1 MQALFNLCMLALVC
15 SVSDAFSTPHHGS
28 TWNGFQIRRQDNQIF
43 MSNENVETEIPEQNE
58 TPREEKVTSMPQSSR
73 QNMQAQPSAELMMK
87 ALNTSPRR
95 LFLGT
100 ASSTAI
106 ALTANFFGVTSS
118 ILASIPEDTVEKTG
132 LDLYYP
138 VGNFKRF
145 RSFEY
150 GYTFVVL
157 KEWVQDTAVELAKIQ
172 KKSGNL
178 DYSMRGG
185 RSSASGSIPDVAY
198 GPPGY
203 FNEKGISQSDTNLST
218 IATRLRP
225 GLTLPG
231 TLGSPTQAAETLLR
245 VSLAPEGS
253 GRKASLIG
261 AKEETRGFGQIYTF
275 EYTVDRGDKGVPL
288 RAISNIAVQGGD
300 TLITMTVVA
309 PLKDWTGD
317 YEQKLRKMAES
328 FKVIK

>member
-1 MQALFNLCMLALVC
+1 
-15 SVSDAFSTPHHGS
+15 
-28 TWNGFQIRRQDNQIF
+28 
-43 MSNENVETEIPEQNE
+43 
-58 TPREEKVTSMPQSSR
+58 
-73 QNMQAQPSAELMMK
+73 
-87 ALNTSPRR
+87 
-95 LFLGT
+95 
-100 ASSTAI
+100 
-106 ALTANFFGVTSS
+106 
-118 ILASIPEDTVEKTG
+118 
-132 LDLYYP
+132 
-138 VGNFKRF
+138 
-145 RSFEY
+145 
-150 GYTFVVL
+150 
-157 KEWVQDTAVELAKIQ
+157 
-172 KKSGNL
+172 
-178 DYSMRGG
+178 MRGG

-225 GLTLPG
+225 RLTLPG
-231 TLGSPTQAAETLLR
+231 TLGNPTQAAETLLR

-253 GRKASLIG
+253 GRKATLVG